1 LSKYL
6 ETINSIFN
14 YICGMLLAMKRYHLL
29 KWINYLLLINF
40 INLSANFYH
49 ASIMDSAILEN
60 YDPIDSLAELVLEY
74 VFEMDDETIPD
85 TEVPHE
91 KRKMIDVKII
101 FEKNFSYQLQK
112 SNSKSKIKSFH
123 YEGIFKEIDLE
134 QSSPPPKLSA

>member
-1 LSKYL
+1 
-6 ETINSIFN
+6 
-14 YICGMLLAMKRYHLL
+14 MLLTMKRYHLL

-49 ASIMDSAILEN
+49 ASVIDSSLLEN
-60 YDPIDSLAELVLEY
+60 HDPIDSLAELVLEY

-91 KRKMIDVKII
+91 KRKLIDVKII
-101 FEKNFSYQLQK
+101 VEKNFSYHFQK
-112 SNSKSKIKSFH
+112 SNCKSKEKSFH

-134 QSSPPPKLSA
+134 QSSPPPKFSA